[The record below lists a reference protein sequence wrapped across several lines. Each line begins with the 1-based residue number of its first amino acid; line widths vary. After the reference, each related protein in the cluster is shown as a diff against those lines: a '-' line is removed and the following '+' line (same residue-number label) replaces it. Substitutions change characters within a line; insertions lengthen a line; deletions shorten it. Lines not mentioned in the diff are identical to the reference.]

1 MKNLGRIFIVSSSL
15 GEYEDSHAIRILNY
29 LPQGKKLSRVRLV
42 GIGDG
47 ILDGLRV
54 CDSMFRPRAQVNKGA
69 CKKYSF
75 SWFRANISHK
85 FVYPDQFKGWAR
97 YLNGRL
103 AGELTANDILI
114 TASGSIEA
122 HKFGL
127 LAKEKHPD
135 LVWIADFGDPWW
147 ITSKAIN
154 PLFGKWAKKDEQQ
167 ILAGA
172 DVVLVTT
179 QATKD
184 LFLSSEPKANVHN
197 IFYGYTEIVRKV
209 QRGNESQSFHSGQI
223 GAGYEGNRNLLPYLT
238 ALDSLDLKLRKEVT
252 LAGPRSSSFDE
263 YVKQSKSL
271 KMFKQLERVDYS
283 TSLEM
288 LSGLDLFLIVGNKSS
303 LQLPGKL
310 FVALASDIPIL
321 YISQATNDAA
331 LDILKMF
338 PGVLVSKENDVE
350 TIQEQLEIFF
360 SKMEQINAA
369 AGRRVK
375 SSRLLEYSRKN
386 NWDKLSSLFGQR

>member
-69 CKKYSF
+69 SKKYSF

-135 LVWIADFGDPWW
+135 LLWIADFGDPWW

-167 ILAGA
+167 ILAKA

-179 QATKD
+179 QTTKE
-184 LFLSSEPKANVHN
+184 LFLSNEPKANVHT

-209 QRGNESQSFHSGQI
+209 LRGNESQSFHSGQI

-338 PGVLVSKENDVE
+338 PGVLVSKENDVK
-350 TIQEQLEIFF
+350 TIHEQLEIFF
-360 SKMEQINAA
+360 SKAEQINAA

-386 NWDKLSSLFGQR
+386 NWNKLSSLFGQR